1 MLFGNLNVNLG
12 PLFLSF
18 HEKIE
23 WKKRTGLFYDG
34 NVYISSKLNKFDRDK
49 DFFVSFTYTIF
60 LPRPFNQFP
69 KQKLTN

>member
-1 MLFGNLNVNLG
+1 MLFGNVNVNLG
-12 PLFLSF
+12 LLFLSF